1 MLTEITIENFAL
13 IDKVRLQFG
22 AGLNVLTGETGAGKS
37 IVIDAVEAVL
47 GGRASADYVRTGCDR
62 AVVEAVFDL
71 SGNPGRVRALSDMGV
86 ELDDDSL
93 LVVRRELSRGGR
105 SSVRLNGRPA
115 TAGMLR
121 EAMTGLIDL
130 HGQHEHQSLL
140 DPDRHL
146 ELLDQ
151 FGGEPLLAIRHRVA
165 VVHQNL
171 AAVERDL
178 RGLVGDEKDRLR
190 REDLLKYQLE
200 ELDRAKLRAGEE
212 EDLLAERR
220 ILMGAEKLKLA
231 AQRSYAMLYEG
242 DQRQLSVTDLLARI
256 GSELGEAARIDP
268 SLQPVI
274 ELLQTAGYQLEEA
287 ARTLGNYR
295 EKVEYDPE
303 RLEAIEARLDM
314 IAGLKRKYGNTIDEI
329 LSYGQTVRDELVRLS
344 NAEEMAADL
353 RARRKVLG
361 AELAGAAAELTDQRK
376 SVALELALRVESEL
390 AGLGMGKARFE
401 VGITPDQA
409 GGEEWAG
416 VGPAGRDRVEFLLS
430 PNPGE
435 PLKPLVK
442 IVSGG
447 EMSRIM
453 LAIKVVLARVDGV
466 PTLIFDE
473 IDAGI
478 SGRAAQAVSEKL
490 SLLSAE
496 SQVLCVTHL
505 PQIAAM
511 ADDHFLISKEEADGR
526 TITRVLSLDDEG
538 RILEIARMIGGSDL
552 TRLTLD
558 HAGEMVGRAHSTKE
572 TLRSAW
578 RSQSEV
584 AVTELEG

>member
-47 GGRASADYVRTGCDR
+47 GGRASADYVRTGCER

-71 SGNPGRVRALSDMGV
+71 SGNPERIRALSELGID
-86 ELDDDSL
+86 LDDDSL
-93 LVVRRELSRGGR
+93 LVVRRELARGGR
-105 SSVRLNGRPA
+105 STVRLNGRSA

-140 DPDRHL
+140 DPNRHL

-151 FGGEPLLAIRHRVA
+151 FGGERILTIRSRVEALHRD
-165 VVHQNL
+165 L
-171 AAVERDL
+171 AAVEREL
-178 RGLVGDEKDRLR
+178 RNLVGDEKDRLR

-200 ELDRAKLRAGEE
+200 ELDRAKLRPGEE

-231 AQRSYAMLYEG
+231 AQKSYAMLYEG
-242 DQRQLSVTDLLARI
+242 DQRQLSVIDLLGRI
-256 GSELGEAARIDP
+256 GAELGDAARIDP

-287 ARTLGNYR
+287 VRSLGDYR
-295 EKVEYDPE
+295 ERIEYDPA
-303 RLEAIEARLDM
+303 RLEATEARLDL
-314 IAGLKRKYGNTIDEI
+314 IAGLKRKYGNTVEEV
-329 LSYGQTVRDELVRLS
+329 LAYAETVRSELERLS
-344 NAEEMAADL
+344 KAEELAAEL
-353 RARRKVLG
+353 MARRKRIG
-361 AELAGAAAELTDQRK
+361 GELARAAARLTEQRK
-376 SVALELALRVESEL
+376 LVGLELARRVEAEL

-401 VGITPDQA
+401 VGILTDESRE
-409 GGEEWAG
+409 EEWAG
-416 VGPAGRDRVEFLLS
+416 IGPDGCDRVEFLLS
-430 PNPGE
+430 PNTGE
-435 PLKPLVK
+435 PLKPLTK

-478 SGRAAQAVSEKL
+478 SGRAAQAVGEKL
-490 SLLSAE
+490 ALLSAE

-511 ADDHFLISKEEADGR
+511 ADTHFLITKEEADGR
-526 TITRVLSLDDEG
+526 TITRVTGLDEEG
-538 RILEIARMIGGSDL
+538 RTLEIARMIGGADL
-552 TRLTLD
+552 TRLTVD
-558 HAGEMVGRAHSTKE
+558 HAREMLGRAGQTKGA
-572 TLRSAW
+572 LRPA
-578 RSQSEV
+578 
-584 AVTELEG
+584 